1 MLPSYIK
8 IAHEIAKKA
17 HAGQVN
23 KAGIDYIKHPEAVAS
38 FVNTAEEKATAYL
51 HAVLED
57 TEITTVDLLNAGILH
72 NVVEA
77 VQVLTKEKYTPYFE
91 YLSKVKENSLA
102 RTVKLADLEHNPDG
116 SRFARI
122 TDKDL
127 KRLEKYR
134 KARISRMIK
143 GGKLVPFKK
152 MERVSLFHC
161 EDIGEKKELEK
172 LRDKY
177 RPHDED

>member
-17 HAGQVN
+17 HAGQVD

-51 HAVLED
+51 HDVLED

-77 VQVLTKEKYTPYFE
+77 
-91 YLSKVKENSLA
+91 
-102 RTVKLADLEHNPDG
+102 
-116 SRFARI
+116 
-122 TDKDL
+122 
-127 KRLEKYR
+127 
-134 KARISRMIK
+134 
-143 GGKLVPFKK
+143 
-152 MERVSLFHC
+152 
-161 EDIGEKKELEK
+161 
-172 LRDKY
+172 
-177 RPHDED
+177 